1 MKERD
6 EKKKDEGRETPGE
19 IEKGK
24 KEKIENR
31 LGRRKAAGV
40 FERILLTFNLH

>member
-1 MKERD
+1 MKRRRTRE
-6 EKKKDEGRETPGE
+6 ETPGG